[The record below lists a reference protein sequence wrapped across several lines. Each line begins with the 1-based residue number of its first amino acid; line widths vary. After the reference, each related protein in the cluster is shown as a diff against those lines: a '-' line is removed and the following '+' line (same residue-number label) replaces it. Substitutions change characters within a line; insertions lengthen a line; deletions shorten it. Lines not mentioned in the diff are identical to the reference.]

1 MKRFLRLLAFLMF
14 GMLFVAAQTSCLH
27 GTVYGLSDSIDDGGN
42 QGSSGGSSSEGSG
55 NSDIYQQNFEKEFG
69 NINP

>member
-1 MKRFLRLLAFLMF
+1 MTKVFCDFLASLMF

-42 QGSSGGSSSEGSG
+42 QGVLAGPVVREVETQTS
-55 NSDIYQQNFEKEFG
+55 
-69 NINP
+69 INRISRKNLAT